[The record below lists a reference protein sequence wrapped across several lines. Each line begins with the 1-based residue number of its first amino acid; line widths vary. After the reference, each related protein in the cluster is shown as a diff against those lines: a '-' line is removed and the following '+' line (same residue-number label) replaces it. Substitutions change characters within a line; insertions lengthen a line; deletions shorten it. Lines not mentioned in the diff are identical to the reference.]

1 LVQDVRAIRAKMQVW
16 QDVQAVKVLDERLR
30 EMGFLGELD
39 DRIADLLTR
48 NRARRDEDTT

>member
-1 LVQDVRAIRAKMQVW
+1 MQDVRAIRAKMQVW